1 VPSDDDNQASSRI
14 AVIAV
19 HGVAE
24 QAAGATAR
32 KVADLLVA
40 SAPAGAAYR
49 GVDVQ
54 ALTLAVPPLR
64 PAGRPGQPARGDATP
79 CAAER
84 STRKA
89 FQQSLRSD
97 FHRARW
103 RAPTTT
109 RAARRPACRTRADD
123 DRGIAVTD
131 YLLAKSLENGARTQP
146 WETTRIGLELAH
158 GAGRARVDV
167 FEMYWADLSRLSG
180 SMPRIVSEL
189 FTLMFRLSKL
199 GRETVNEA
207 SETARR
213 RQGDDV
219 PGRVRGAAWLVV
231 TNVQAWLDW
240 LFVNVLGI
248 LFFYLGVL
256 SALLVVLGFAAHVVP
271 AVLHACVAAA
281 LLAGAG
287 LRLFWLRRDGT
298 PSQLVRPLLVIAW
311 TLGAQLAPRLWTGVV
326 PAFAE
331 ASVTGGALLW
341 LAGASTLALLRV
353 GDERFPFVRTAGTA
367 IGLVLALALLASLGA
382 EYAAARHGIDWR
394 EAWSHATMFTVEVDL
409 LAVKWWWILAA
420 PLLLVWLVAGLVAA
434 TERGYAARAAIATG
448 RLGVVVSFGAF
459 LIVTMSAW
467 GLAENAIEPSVS
479 DIGYMPCLFDV
490 PANATGAG
498 FEPNACVVL
507 RTQGSVAWPGWN
519 QAQAL
524 RTLRP
529 GEHWPSA
536 ADALH
541 DRYVRSV
548 TEFSLIAA
556 LLVLLLAYIA
566 VMFVP
571 SIAAELRLIVERVR
585 VAAQRTVA
593 SSKPPAE
600 SARLEATR
608 ELHARRL
615 GRWLTCGF
623 RRFDLFVLLVT
634 CVGAALGLLV
644 ALAFLD
650 SELHLLALADPHQ
663 VEGRLSAL
671 SQTLLRPLVF
681 TTASAGAAL
690 TLFGGVLSRY
700 VPALRTPLDVA
711 LDVDD
716 HFREFPRSDIAR
728 ARIFS
733 RYAALLEH
741 VAARGYERLVIVAH
755 SQGSVISA
763 ELLRFLASD
772 GRRAPAPGA
781 TPRLAGGPLPPVHLL
796 TLGCPLRQ
804 LYAARF
810 PGVYD
815 WILRTD
821 AGRTGPRADD
831 IGAVRWF
838 NGYCSGDYVGRWLW
852 SDAGGLS
859 WVHPMTATL
868 VRPAFGRVDVY
879 GGFHPAPPVDATF
892 AAAREAEVCLGLGA
906 HTHYLED
913 DQATVAWMIDHLV
926 RQ

>member
-1 VPSDDDNQASSRI
+1 VPSEDDAQTLPRI

-19 HGVAE
+19 HGVAD

-49 GVDVQ
+49 GLDAQ
-54 ALTLAVPPLR
+54 ALTLAVPPLP
-64 PAGRPGQPARGDATP
+64 PAGRPAQPARGDATP

-89 FQQSLRSD
+89 FLQSLRSD

-103 RAPTTT
+103 RAPTTA
-109 RAARRPACRTRADD
+109 RAARCPAGRTRTDD

-131 YLLAKSLENGARTQP
+131 YLLAKSVENGAHTQP
-146 WETTRIGLELAH
+146 WETTRIGLGLAH
-158 GAGRARVDV
+158 GAEHARVDV

-180 SMPRIVSEL
+180 GVPRILSEL

-199 GRETVNEA
+199 GRETVIEA
-207 SETARR
+207 GATARL
-213 RQGDDV
+213 RQGDGA
-219 PGRVRGAAWLVV
+219 PARMRGAAWLVV
-231 TNVQAWLDW
+231 ANVQAWLDW
-240 LFVNVLGI
+240 LFVNGLGL
-248 LFFYLGVL
+248 LFFHLGVL
-256 SALLVVLGFAAHVVP
+256 SALLVVLGFLAHVQ
-271 AVLHACVAAA
+271 ATVLHAGVAAA

-298 PSQLVRPLLVIAW
+298 PLQVARALLVIAW
-311 TLGAQLAPRLWTGVV
+311 ALAAQLAPRLWTGVV

-341 LAGASTLALLRV
+341 LAGAATLALLRV
-353 GDERFPFVRTAGTA
+353 ADERFPFVRNAGAA
-367 IGLVLALALLASLGA
+367 IGLVLALALLACVVA

-394 EAWSHATMFTVEVDL
+394 AAWSHAAMFAVEVDL
-409 LAVKWWWILAA
+409 LAVKWWWIIAA
-420 PLLLVWLVAGLVAA
+420 PLLLAWLLAGLVAA
-434 TERGYAARAAIATG
+434 AEPGYAARAAIATG

-467 GLAENAIEPSVS
+467 GLAENLVEPSVR
-479 DIGYMPCLFDV
+479 DIGYMPCLFEM

-498 FEPNACVVL
+498 FEPNACPVL
-507 RTQGSVAWPGWN
+507 RAQGHLSWPAWGR
-519 QAQAL
+519 AEAL

-556 LLVLLLAYIA
+556 LLVLLLGYLA

-571 SIAAELRLIVERVR
+571 SIAAELRLIVERAR
-585 VAAQRTVA
+585 ADAQRTLA
-593 SSKPPAE
+593 RTRPAAE
-600 SARLEATR
+600 SDRLDAAR

-650 SELHLLALADPHQ
+650 SEVHLFALGDPYGI
-663 VEGRLSAL
+663 EDRLSAL

-716 HFREFPRSDIAR
+716 HFREFPRSNIAR

-741 VAARGYERLVIVAH
+741 VAAQGYDRLVIVAH

-781 TPRLAGGPLPPVHLL
+781 TPRLAHGTLPPVHLL

-815 WILRTD
+815 WILHGA

-831 IGAVRWF
+831 VGVARWF

-852 SDAGGLS
+852 SDAGGLA

-868 VRPAFGRVDVY
+868 ARPAFGRVDVY
-879 GGFHPAPPVDATF
+879 GGFHPSPPVDAAF

-906 HTHYLED
+906 HTHYFED
-913 DQATVAWMIDHLV
+913 DQATVAWMIDVLV